1 MPIKMI
7 NLLKQSDEMYRR
19 KSQYRLCSVDFP
31 SKNSGVQAEQRNH
44 RRSCRLRARS
54 YVVQHG
60 RKTMMSTRD
69 LQDYVKF
76 LEQQVNDEGKTIE
89 QLKFFQSAHDKF
101 NISNA
106 SASSDIADDIA
117 KREEFK
123 TRYEGYIA
131 AAKKKLGLDF

>member
-1 MPIKMI
+1 
-7 NLLKQSDEMYRR
+7 
-19 KSQYRLCSVDFP
+19 
-31 SKNSGVQAEQRNH
+31 
-44 RRSCRLRARS
+44 
-54 YVVQHG
+54 
-60 RKTMMSTRD
+60 MMSTND

-76 LEQQVNDEGKTIE
+76 LEQQVNDGGKTIE
-89 QLKFFQSAHDKF
+89 QLKFFQNAHDKF
-101 NISNA
+101 NNSNA